1 MQTLSTMKKEFVPGE
16 YIVTKDGHRGYIIE
30 RVADINMYQIRLT
43 SGYTI
48 CSEQDIEHDSLMDDV
63 E

>member
-1 MQTLSTMKKEFVPGE
+1 MNKEFVPGE

-30 RVADINMYQIRLT
+30 KLGDMNMYQIRLS

-48 CSEQDIEHDSLMDDV
+48 RSGQDIEHDSLMGD
-63 E
+63 ENNS

>member
-1 MQTLSTMKKEFVPGE
+1 MQTLLTRKKEFVPGE
-16 YIVTKDGHRGYIIE
+16 YIVTKDGHRGYVIE
-30 RVADINMYQIRLT
+30 KVADNNMYQIRLT

-48 CSEQDIEHDSLMDDV
+48 RSGQDIKHDSLMDDV